1 MTRKINRTNRIA
13 FSLAVGAVITSLPLS
28 KAASETEP
36 GQPAVADT
44 RQGGS
49 GMVLEEV
56 VVTVSKRKE
65 LVQDIPASV
74 SPLSST
80 LIQELNILNVRDI
93 ANVIPNIVAKTP
105 EKLSI
110 RGIAAA
116 GYQGSNAPQPV
127 AQHVNGLFI
136 AETGI
141 ESPYYDLSSI
151 EVLRGPSG
159 TVFGRNATAGA
170 IDVRWQKPEDSYSG
184 SIDYQVRET
193 EDSNTGQLV
202 RGYVNAP
209 LLGKQLAMRAAFAY
223 DDIEA
228 MYDSLAASGGD
239 DPNARKRQWYRVY
252 LASAPTEDISLGLRY
267 IYQEDNHDQQVN
279 SQPLEIRRGGLLEDL
294 GVVGLPVN
302 DVAKVNSGIIGNNV
316 NNPFGTNGG
325 SSLHRVDGDVTWN
338 LDSVPVLGDIELF
351 LIAGRTDSD
360 IDILIDADG
369 TEVAI
374 LDTINEFKRKQTTGE
389 FRVSSR
395 GDGAL
400 SWIAGMFYSDFDMD
414 VDVSLQGIAID
425 SGLGINIVGESPQ
438 STDNESRAA
447 FLSMEYDLS
456 RIMDSALDVVLFGGI
471 RENKDKTK
479 LSGDQ
484 QLFAP
489 TAFPLGSPGTE
500 IPLDLDLSKG
510 EFSGS
515 ENFSKTTGEFGARW
529 SINESV
535 MAYAKYANGYKAGK
549 LQQIADGSAGKVE
562 PEQLDAYEIGLKSRW
577 LDNSLQVNA
586 AAFYYDYKD
595 LQVTQ
600 LIEALPLVEN
610 AADATIEGLEIDL
623 QYIPIE
629 NMTLMASL
637 GYMNTEFD
645 SFCSQDPY
653 QPVTVVDSGCTAD
666 KPQDLS
672 GNELSDAPKWSS
684 SLVAQYSVPLND
696 LGQVLFTAQTSYRDD
711 FYRRP
716 QNLEIDKVDSYF
728 ITDLRALWSSREGR
742 YQVEFFVENV
752 ADKDDVFL
760 SSVTLSSPGTM
771 SLLDYVPGRRYGA
784 VVRMNFF

>member
-1 MTRKINRTNRIA
+1 MISNKNNINA
-13 FSLAVGAVITSLPLS
+13 MALGMAVGAGLIAMSPVQAATDNPLPPTGANTSRH
-28 KAASETEP
+28 AS
-36 GQPAVADT
+36 
-44 RQGGS
+44 S
-49 GMVLEEV
+49 GRVLEEV

-65 LVQDIPASV
+65 LVQDIAASV
-74 SPLSST
+74 SPLSSS

-93 ANVIPNIVAKTP
+93 ANIIPNIVAKTA

-170 IDVRWQKPEDSYSG
+170 IDVRWQKPEGTLSG

-193 EDSNTGQLV
+193 EHNNTGQLV
-202 RGYVNAP
+202 RGYINAP
-209 LLGKQLAMRAAFAY
+209 LLDEKLAMRAAFAY

-228 MYDSLAASGGD
+228 TYDNLSASGSD
-239 DPNARKRQWYRVY
+239 DPNARQRQWYRIY
-252 LASAPTEDISLGLRY
+252 LTSEPTEDISLGLRY

-279 SQPLEIRRGGLLEDL
+279 SQPLEIRRNGLLQEL
-294 GVVGLPVN
+294 GVSGLPEN

-316 NNPFGTNGG
+316 NNPFGSNGG
-325 SSLHRVDGDVTWN
+325 SDLHRVDGDVTWN

-351 LIAGRTDSD
+351 LIAGHTDSN

-369 TEVAI
+369 TEI
-374 LDTINEFKRKQTTGE
+374 SMLDTINKFDRKQTTGE
-389 FRVSSR
+389 FRISSR

-400 SWIAGMFYSDFDMD
+400 SWIAGVFYSDFKMD
-414 VDVSLQGIAID
+414 VDVSLEGIAID
-425 SGLGINIVGESPQ
+425 SGLAINLAGDSPQ
-438 STDNESRAA
+438 STDNKSRAA

-456 RIMDSALDVVLFGGI
+456 QAWDSAPDVVVFGGI

-484 QLFAP
+484 QLFTS
-489 TAFPLGSPGTE
+489 TAFNLGMPDAPFPLV
-500 IPLDLDLSKG
+500 LDLSKG

-529 SINESV
+529 SFSENA

-549 LQQIADGSAGKVE
+549 LQQIADGSTGKVE

-577 LDNSLQVNA
+577 LDNSLQLNA

-600 LIEALPLVEN
+600 LIDALPLVEN
-610 AADATIEGLEIDL
+610 AADATIQGLELDM
-623 QYIPIE
+623 QYIPFE
-629 NMTLMASL
+629 NMTLLASL
-637 GYMNTEFD
+637 GYMDTEFD

-653 QPVTVVDSGCTAD
+653 QPVTVVDSGCSAQ

-672 GNELSDAPKWSS
+672 GNELSDAPKWSG
-684 SLVAQYSVPLND
+684 SLVAQYNLPLD
-696 LGQVLFTAQTSYRDD
+696 DMGQVLFSVQSSYRDD

-742 YQVEFFVENV
+742 YEVELFVENV

-760 SSVTLSSPGTM
+760 SSVTLSSPGMM

-784 VVRMNFF
+784 SVRVNFF

>member
-1 MTRKINRTNRIA
+1 MISNKNNINRIA
-13 FSLAVGAVITSLPLS
+13 LSLAVGTVLTTLPPAE
-28 KAASETEP
+28 AASETESTK
-36 GQPAVADT
+36 PAAAST
-44 RQGGS
+44 RQAS
-49 GMVLEEV
+49 PGMMLEEV

-74 SPLSST
+74 SPLSSG

-93 ANVIPNIVAKTP
+93 ANIIPNIVAKTP

-209 LLGKQLAMRAAFAY
+209 LMGEKLAMRAAFAY

-228 MYDSLAASGGD
+228 TYDNLAASGDD

-252 LASAPTEDISLGLRY
+252 LTSEPTEDISLGLRY

-279 SQPLEIRRGGLLEDL
+279 SQPLEIRRGSLLEEL
-294 GVVGLPVN
+294 GVTNLPVN
-302 DVAKVNSGIIGNNV
+302 DVTKVNSGIIGNNV
-316 NNPFGTNGG
+316 NNPFGNNGG

-389 FRVSSR
+389 FRISSR

-400 SWIAGMFYSDFDMD
+400 SWIAGVFYSDFNMD
-414 VDVSLQGIAID
+414 VDVSLQGIAVD
-425 SGLGINIVGESPQ
+425 SGLGINIVGDSPQ

-456 RIMDSALDVVLFGGI
+456 QVIDSAPDVVVFGGI

-489 TAFPLGSPGTE
+489 TGFPLGSPGVE
-500 IPLDLDLSKG
+500 IPLNLDLSKG

-515 ENFSKTTGEFGARW
+515 ENFSKTTGEFGVRW
-529 SINESV
+529 SINDSV

-549 LQQIADGSAGKVE
+549 LQQIADGSTGKVE

-577 LDNSLQVNA
+577 LDNSLQLNA

-600 LIEALPLVEN
+600 LIDALPLVEN
-610 AADATIEGLEIDL
+610 AADATIKGLEMDV

-629 NMTLMASL
+629 NMTLLASL
-637 GYMNTEFD
+637 GYMDTEFD

-653 QPVTVVDSGCTAD
+653 QPVTTVDSGCTAE

-672 GNELSDAPKWSS
+672 GNELSDAPKWSG
-684 SLVAQYSVPLND
+684 SLVAQYNLPLDD

-716 QNLEIDKVDSYF
+716 QNLEIDKVESYF

-742 YQVEFFVENV
+742 YEVELFVENV

-760 SSVTLSSPGTM
+760 SSVTLSSPGMM

-784 VVRMNFF
+784 AVRMNFF

>member
-1 MTRKINRTNRIA
+1 MHSNKNNGNTMTLGLALCAGLIA
-13 FSLAVGAVITSLPLS
+13 LAPLHAIS
-28 KAASETEP
+28 DTIAPSPEANP
-36 GQPAVADT
+36 GSH
-44 RQGGS
+44 GKS
-49 GMVLEEV
+49 GRVLEEV

-74 SPLSST
+74 SPLSSS
-80 LIQELNILNVRDI
+80 LIQELNILSVRDI

-170 IDVRWQKPEDSYSG
+170 IDVRWQKPENTLSG

-193 EDSNTGQLV
+193 EQDNTGQLV
-202 RGYVNAP
+202 RGFINAP
-209 LLGKQLAMRAAFAY
+209 ILDEKLAMRAAFAY

-228 MYDSLAASGGD
+228 TYDNLSASGND

-252 LASAPTEDISLGLRY
+252 MTSEPTDDISLGLRY

-279 SQPLEIRRGGLLEDL
+279 SQPLEIRENGLLEAL
-294 GVVGLPVN
+294 GVSGLPVN
-302 DVAKVNSGIIGNNV
+302 DVTKVNSGIIGNNV
-316 NNPFGTNGG
+316 NNPFGNNGG
-325 SSLHRVDGDVTWN
+325 SSLHRVDGDFTWN
-338 LDSVPVLGDIELF
+338 LDNVPVLGDVELF
-351 LIAGRTDSD
+351 LIAGHTDSN

-374 LDTINEFKRKQTTGE
+374 LDTINEFDRKQTTGE
-389 FRVSSR
+389 FRISSR
-395 GDGAL
+395 GDAPL
-400 SWIAGMFYSDFDMD
+400 SWIAGVFYSDFKMD

-425 SGLGINIVGESPQ
+425 SGLAININGVSPQ

-456 RIMDSALDVVLFGGI
+456 QVMQSAPDVVLFGGI

-484 QLFAP
+484 QLFSS
-489 TAFPLGSPGTE
+489 TAFPLGMPESPF
-500 IPLDLDLSKG
+500 PLVLDLSKG
-510 EFSGS
+510 QFSGS
-515 ENFSKTTGEFGARW
+515 ESFSKTTGEFGARW
-529 SINESV
+529 NFSDDA

-549 LQQIADGSAGKVE
+549 LQQIADGSTGKVE

-577 LDNSLQVNA
+577 LDNTLQLNA
-586 AAFYYDYKD
+586 AAFYYDYN
-595 LQVTQ
+595 T
-600 LIEALPLVEN
+600 ANRCP
-610 AADATIEGLEIDL
+610 
-623 QYIPIE
+623 
-629 NMTLMASL
+629 AS
-637 GYMNTEFD
+637 G
-645 SFCSQDPY
+645 
-653 QPVTVVDSGCTAD
+653 
-666 KPQDLS
+666 
-672 GNELSDAPKWSS
+672 
-684 SLVAQYSVPLND
+684 
-696 LGQVLFTAQTSYRDD
+696 
-711 FYRRP
+711 
-716 QNLEIDKVDSYF
+716 
-728 ITDLRALWSSREGR
+728 
-742 YQVEFFVENV
+742 
-752 ADKDDVFL
+752 
-760 SSVTLSSPGTM
+760 
-771 SLLDYVPGRRYGA
+771 
-784 VVRMNFF
+784 